1 MILRIFLG
9 IIKVYHLGRVDIMR
23 KIYTSIDIGSDTFK
37 FLVGEAYNNKVNV
50 LAATTVKAKG
60 IRKGLIVDANL
71 AVNAI
76 KDGIKILNEELG
88 FEIKR
93 AIVNVPEYNV
103 NFMYVTGKVNV
114 DGVIDNSAINR
125 VIKDSVYNKLEKDY
139 ELVTVVPLDFVL
151 DGVEGN
157 PYPSGKETHILES
170 KGIMISVPKKNIY
183 SVLSVMSGAGIE
195 VDDITISGLADYAE
209 VRTSKLDNRV
219 GAIINIGHETTK
231 VSIIN
236 HGKLMNTETI
246 QLGGVNIENDIA
258 YVFGTN
264 IIDART
270 IKEKFAV
277 SHKRFTSLNETYE
290 VKNNLGNMVKLN
302 QLEVTE
308 VVQSR
313 LVEIL
318 KLARKQINLLT
329 KKEIEY
335 IVITGGLTEIKS
347 FKNLVYEILGKDVII
362 YLMDDVGIRDN
373 KYTTSLGMIK
383 YFIEKM
389 SVRGKDYSMI
399 SLEDCELLLT
409 PDVKKKEDKKKTGVS
424 RIFKGL
430 IRNKE
435 ENDE

>member
-1 MILRIFLG
+1 
-9 IIKVYHLGRVDIMR
+9 MR

-37 FLVGEAYNNKVNV
+37 FLVGEAYQNKINV

-76 KDGIKILNEELG
+76 KDGIKILNEDLG
-88 FEIKR
+88 FEIKKV
-93 AIVNVPEYNV
+93 IVNVPDYNV
-103 NFMYVTGKVNV
+103 NFMYVTGKINV
-114 DGVIDNSAINR
+114 DGIIDNSAINK
-125 VIKDSVYNKLEKDY
+125 VIKDSVYNKLDKDY
-139 ELVTVVPLDFVL
+139 ELVTVVPLDFVI

-157 PYPSGKETHILES
+157 IYPAGKEANILES

-183 SVLSVMSGAGIE
+183 TVLGVMAGAGLE
-195 VDDITISGLADYAE
+195 VEDITISGLADYAQ
-209 VRTSKLDNRV
+209 VKTPKTDNKV
-219 GAIINIGHETTK
+219 GAIINLGHETTN

-236 HGKLMNTETI
+236 HGKIMNTETI
-246 QLGGVNIENDIA
+246 QLGGINIENDIA

-270 IKEKFAV
+270 IKEKFATA
-277 SHKRFTSLNETYE
+277 HKRFTNLNDTYE
-290 VKNNLGNMVKLN
+290 LTNNLGNLVKLN

-313 LVEIL
+313 LAEIL
-318 KLARKQINLLT
+318 KLAKKQINLLT
-329 KKEIEY
+329 KKEVEY
-335 IVITGGLTEIKS
+335 IIITGGLTEIKS

-362 YLMDDVGIRDN
+362 YLMDEVGIRNN
-373 KYTTSLGMIK
+373 KYTTCIGMIK

-389 SVRGKDYSMI
+389 TVRGKDYSMI
-399 SLEDCELLLT
+399 SLGDEELLLT
-409 PDVKKKEDKKKTGVS
+409 PDEKKKKDKVVGVS
-424 RIFKGL
+424 KIFKGL

>member
-1 MILRIFLG
+1 
-9 IIKVYHLGRVDIMR
+9 MR

-37 FLVGEAYNNKVNV
+37 FLVGEAYQNKINV

-76 KDGIKILNEELG
+76 KDGIKVLNEDLG
-88 FEIKR
+88 FEIKKV
-93 AIVNVPEYNV
+93 IVNVPDYNV
-103 NFMYVTGKVNV
+103 NFMYVTGKINV
-114 DGVIDNSAINR
+114 DGIIDNSAINK
-125 VIKDSVYNKLEKDY
+125 VIKDSVYNKLDKDY
-139 ELVTVVPLDFVL
+139 ELVTVVPLDFVI

-157 PYPSGKETHILES
+157 TYPAGKEANILES

-183 SVLSVMSGAGIE
+183 TVLGVMAGAGLE
-195 VDDITISGLADYAE
+195 VEDITISGLADYAQ
-209 VRTSKLDNRV
+209 VKTPKIDNKV
-219 GAIINIGHETTK
+219 GAIINLGHETTN

-236 HGKLMNTETI
+236 HGKIMNTETI
-246 QLGGVNIENDIA
+246 QLGGINIENDIA

-270 IKEKFAV
+270 IKEKFATA
-277 SHKRFTSLNETYE
+277 HKRFTNLNDTYE
-290 VKNNLGNMVKLN
+290 LTNNLGNLVKLN

-313 LVEIL
+313 LAEIL
-318 KLARKQINLLT
+318 KLAKKQINLLT

-335 IVITGGLTEIKS
+335 IIITGGLTEIKS

-362 YLMDDVGIRDN
+362 YLMDEVGIRNN
-373 KYTTSLGMIK
+373 KYTTCIGMIK

-389 SVRGKDYSMI
+389 TVRGKDYSMI
-399 SLEDCELLLT
+399 SLDDEELLLT
-409 PDVKKKEDKKKTGVS
+409 PDEKKKKDKVVGVPK
-424 RIFKGL
+424 IFKGL